1 MVGGVTGTAPDIDG
15 AVTDRITGL
24 LYDYAHCIDDDR
36 LEEWP
41 DFFVEDC
48 FYRIVPRENTDQGL
62 SLPIIYFDNKN
73 MLRDRVLVLRKAL
86 IYNIHFDRHLISNIR
101 VVGEADGVYHVWSNF
116 VIYQTDT
123 EGATQLF
130 STGKYDDKVVF
141 VDGEPKFQEKLV
153 LIDTYA
159 VPNMISTPL

>member
-1 MVGGVTGTAPDIDG
+1 VTNTATAIDG
-15 AVTDRITGL
+15 RITEQITGL
-24 LYDYAHCIDDDR
+24 LSDYAHCIDDDR

-48 FYRIVPRENTDQGL
+48 FYKIVPRENTDQGL

-86 IYNIHFDRHLISNIR
+86 IYNIHYDRHLISNIR

-116 VIYQTDT
+116 VVYQTDT

-130 STGKYDDKVVF
+130 ITGKYDDKVVF
-141 VDGEPKFQEKLV
+141 VDGEPKFREKLA
-153 LIDTYA
+153 LIDTSA